1 MQQFTVSHPVEVIE
15 ALMNHVGYATRT
27 RARNALKRGEI
38 LVNGQTMS
46 RGSDI
51 LEPGAQVSVLTK
63 EDLAKQHRT
72 GGAAKPDSRK
82 GTGSAVLRAPFP
94 VVYED
99 DKVFVYE
106 KPAGWVCA
114 SPNPKVK
121 TTYSAVKSYLEG
133 KTEERIDVHLS
144 TSCHVKPVA

>member
-27 RARNALKRGEI
+27 RARNALRGEI
-38 LVNGQTMS
+38 LVNGQTTS

-63 EDLAKQHRT
+63 EDLAKQQRT

-94 VVYED
+94 
-99 DKVFVYE
+99 
-106 KPAGWVCA
+106 WCT
-114 SPNPKVK
+114 K
-121 TTYSAVKSYLEG
+121 TTMC
-133 KTEERIDVHLS
+133 LS
-144 TSCHVKPVA
+144 TKNRQAGSVPHPTPR